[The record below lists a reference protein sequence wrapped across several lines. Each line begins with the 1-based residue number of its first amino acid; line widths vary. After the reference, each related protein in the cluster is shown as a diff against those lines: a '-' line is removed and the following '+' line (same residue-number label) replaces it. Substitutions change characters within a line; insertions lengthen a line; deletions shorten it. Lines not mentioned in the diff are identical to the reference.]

1 MKKLSPLPLIAL
13 GFALLAALPALGATS
28 LATAVFAGGCFWSM
42 QHDMDPLK
50 GVVSSVVGYTGG
62 HLANPTYR
70 DVVTETT
77 GHYESIKVTYDPA
90 RISYPQL
97 VARYLRTT
105 DPTDSGGAFCDRGD
119 SYRPAIF
126 VANEAERAAAQAAIA
141 RAQPVLKRP
150 IATQVL
156 QLGPF
161 YPAEDYHQH
170 YARKNPEAYGEYRQG
185 CGKDRILKAVW
196 GGH

>member
-13 GFALLAALPALGATS
+13 GFALLAALPAMGATG

-42 QHDMDPLK
+42 QHDMDPIK

-62 HLANPTYR
+62 HLANPTYQ

-105 DPTDSGGAFCDRGD
+105 DPTDGGGAFCDRGA

-126 VANEAERAAAQAAIA
+126 VANEAERAAAKAAIA
-141 RAQPVLKRP
+141 QAQPALKRP

-185 CGKDRILKAVW
+185 CGKDRVLKAVW
-196 GGH
+196 GGR